1 MSTHI
6 RVSGLPYF
14 CTDDKLRQTF
24 TPFGTVVLAQVLRDE
39 CGHSLGLGVVH
50 MARTEDVERVFNA
63 NQRFEVL
70 GSHVDLWEPTGPE
83 DPQAKRMVAYNL
95 WETRAVET
103 GQDRGHEKS
112 QTALKPLAMPKR
124 RLAQPQCPLPG
135 PPNANAPTS
144 RCQ

>member
-24 TPFGTVVLAQVLRDE
+24 TPFGTGVLAQVLRDE

-83 DPQAKRMVAYNL
+83 DPPS
-95 WETRAVET
+95 RAD
-103 GQDRGHEKS
+103 GG
-112 QTALKPLAMPKR
+112 L
-124 RLAQPQCPLPG
+124 
-135 PPNANAPTS
+135 
-144 RCQ
+144 